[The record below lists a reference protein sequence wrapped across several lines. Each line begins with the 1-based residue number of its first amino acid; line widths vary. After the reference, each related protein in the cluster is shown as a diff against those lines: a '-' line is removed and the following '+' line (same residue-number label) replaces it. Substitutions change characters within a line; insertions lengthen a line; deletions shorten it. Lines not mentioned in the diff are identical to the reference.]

1 MMKKRQILC
10 YGTSLAL
17 TAANVMGCNPF
28 LPGVVAMFGSE
39 NLSKPLLA
47 AAVFVGCACFMP
59 YLTAIKY
66 LMICCLI
73 LIGEALV
80 KRSYGRM
87 SIVKTAV
94 LAAACTFLVGLA
106 GEAFTLS
113 AYGILVIGLEAAF
126 TFGMVLTFKR
136 LIHRMLLEKRKLLKA
151 SELPEQEKSFRLHSY
166 AQALT
171 KLADSFGTRQV
182 AYASPKEYGQ
192 QEENHALAKG
202 LYAIAQTIEECNT
215 QPVYQCLDREED
227 IRQLEYRLS
236 EKGVHSW
243 QYALYEDA
251 FGHHSLKFLAK
262 SVKQP
267 AITIKTVAKT
277 ASEIF
282 GVTFVPEQENG
293 VLVSSTKQP
302 IQLKES
308 GQFQIRFQVARE
320 SKEEGKVCGDNFSA
334 MRVSEGRTILALSDG
349 MGCGQSA
356 CSQSKTV
363 LELIE
368 ELIGAGFH
376 PKDALPMMNGCLSST
391 CSDGFLATLDLCDID
406 EFTGMATFYKMGAP
420 VSFIIRK
427 NQVEKVESPSLPAGA
442 FWGAEA
448 VPVEKKLYDG
458 DYVIMLSDG
467 VLDSLGRE
475 DPEETLRQVLKVLPR
490 GNPAAMAEKIIK
502 IAKEAGGQWKDDCM
516 VLVAGVWKR

>member
-1 MMKKRQILC
+1 MKKRQILC
-10 YGTSLAL
+10 YGASLGL

-28 LPGVVAMFGSE
+28 LPGVVAIFGSE

-59 YLTAIKY
+59 YLMAIKY
-66 LMICCLI
+66 MMICCLI
-73 LIGEALV
+73 LIGEVLV

-87 SIVKTAV
+87 CISKTAI
-94 LAAACTFLVGLA
+94 LAASCTFLMGLA
-106 GEAFTLS
+106 GEAFSLS
-113 AYGILVIGLEAAF
+113 TYGVLVISLEAAF

-151 SELPEQEKSFRLHSY
+151 SELPEQEKSFRLHNY

-182 AYASPKEYGQ
+182 AYVSPREVGRH
-192 QEENHALAKG
+192 EENHALAKG

-236 EKGVHSW
+236 EIGVHSS

-251 FGHHSLKFLAK
+251 FGHHSLNFLAK

-267 AITIKTVAKT
+267 AITVKTVAKT

-282 GVTFVPEQENG
+282 GLTFVPEQKNAF
-293 VLVSSTKQP
+293 LVSAAGQP
-302 IQLKES
+302 ISLKES
-308 GQFQIRFQVARE
+308 GQFQVRFQVAQE
-320 SKEEGKVCGDNFSA
+320 SKDEGKVCGDNFSA
-334 MRVSEGRTILALSDG
+334 IRGSEGRTILALSDG
-349 MGCGQSA
+349 MGCGQTA

-420 VSFIIRK
+420 MSFIIRK

-442 FWGAEA
+442 FWSAQ
-448 VPVEKKLYDG
+448 VIPVEKKLYDE
-458 DYVIMLSDG
+458 DYVIMFSDG
-467 VLDSLGRE
+467 VLDSLGRQE
-475 DPEETLRQVLKVLPR
+475 PEETMRRLLELLPR
-490 GNPAAMAEKIIK
+490 GNPAAMAEQILRSV
-502 IAKEAGGQWKDDCM
+502 KELGGQWKDDCM
-516 VLVAGVWKR
+516 VLVAGIWKR